1 MSITS
6 SNARGIAYKLRQ
18 GKDNGDCERDALA
31 LYLEGAAE
39 YMDTNDSIIEK
50 MEERLRKANDEILRL
65 RAQQSSTQA
74 GDA

>member
-6 SNARGIAYKLRQ
+6 QNAKAIAYKLRK
-18 GKDNGDCERDALA
+18 GKDNGDCERDVLA

-50 MEERLRKANDEILRL
+50 LEARLRKANDEILRL
-65 RAQQSSTQA
+65 RAVKD
-74 GDA
+74 GE